1 MAVELRRRP
10 TLGHVLAALV
20 GVAVFAYVLHRAGT
34 GEVLDG
40 IQRVGWAFAGVI
52 ALGGVR
58 FLLRAAAWM
67 RCLER
72 PNSLKLG
79 QVFQAVAAGDALG
92 NITPLNVIVGEPA
105 KGLLLRGREPLRRT
119 LPALAVE
126 NLFYTLSAVLMI
138 VGGLVA
144 VVLMFQA
151 AVQVAT
157 VTMIA
162 AMALL
167 VGTVHIVIWKRWLV
181 ATTSIEWLAGRSA
194 APPVLTRVAGR
205 VAAGE
210 RQVHILYP
218 RDRRRLVPLALLELG
233 FHALG
238 VAEAFLVL
246 AVISDQPPA
255 LLHAIVFEA
264 INRFI
269 SFAFRF
275 VPLRVGVDEAGSGL
289 FADLLALGTA
299 TGVTLAIVRKGRMLV
314 WIAIGI
320 AIVVRRGGIHG
331 AGDGLQAR

>member
-1 MAVELRRRP
+1 MAVEFRRRP
-10 TLGHVLAALV
+10 TLGGVLTALV

-40 IQRVGWAFAGVI
+40 IRRVGWAFAGVV
-52 ALGGVR
+52 ALGGLR

-67 RCLER
+67 RCLE
-72 PNSLKLG
+72 PPHHLELG

-92 NITPLNVIVGEPA
+92 NVTPLNVIVGEPA
-105 KGLLLRGREPLRRT
+105 KGLLLRAREPLRRT

-126 NLFYTLSAVLMI
+126 NLFYTLSAVLLI

-144 VVLMFQA
+144 AVLMFQA

-157 VTMIA
+157 AIMVA
-162 AMALL
+162 AMTLI
-167 VGTVHIVIWKRWLV
+167 VGAVHIVIWNRWLI
-181 ATTSIEWLAGRSA
+181 ATPSIEWLAGRSA
-194 APPVLTRVAGR
+194 APPVLARAAGR
-205 VAAGE
+205 VAAVE
-210 RQVHILYP
+210 RHVHALYP

-246 AVISDQPPA
+246 AVMSDQPPA
-255 LLHAIVFEA
+255 LLHAFVFEA

-289 FADLLALGTA
+289 FADLVALGTA

-320 AIVVRRGGIHG
+320 AIVVRRGGI
-331 AGDGLQAR
+331 DGTGFRRQAR